1 MINRLLDFLGRL
13 ALLIFLLGSIIG
25 TCYLIIFLGVS
36 LIEWL
41 QGFM

>member
-1 MINRLLDFLGRL
+1 MMNKILDFLANL
-13 ALLIFLLGSIIG
+13 ALIIFFLGMIIG
-25 TCYLIIFLGVS
+25 TCYLVIFLGVS